1 MAVRYY
7 CPRCWE
13 EIEETVARC
22 PHCDFELAD
31 FQKQTYEKKI
41 LMALRHPVREYRM
54 MAIRVLG
61 DLGIPETVTALAGL
75 LEREND
81 YYVIREAVE
90 SLLKVG
96 GPEAIREIR
105 RLQDHPSDL
114 VRKLAHRTLCDVS
127 SASPPHIEEEETS

>member
-1 MAVRYY
+1 MAVRFY

-22 PHCDFELAD
+22 PHCGFELED
-31 FQKQTYEKKI
+31 FQKQTYEKKL

-61 DLGIPETVTALAGL
+61 DLGIPETVTALAEL

-81 YYVIREAVE
+81 YYVIREAVG

-96 GPEAIREIR
+96 GPEAMRGIR
-105 RLQDHPSDL
+105 RLRDHPSEL
-114 VRKLAHRTLCDVS
+114 VRKLAHRTLCDIPSV
-127 SASPPHIEEEETS
+127 PYTEEEETP